1 MSDNNSPSPQ
11 LSGNIL
17 LADDEDIIL
26 LTVKLML
33 EQFGFTVDTAKN
45 GVEAVNM
52 VHGDTKYCAVIL
64 DLSMPVMG
72 GIEAMDKI
80 KASNP
85 DLPIVLA
92 SGHATD
98 DLPFSQHEPDAFLA
112 KPITRDKA
120 RETFEMLMDVC
131 KSKQK

>member
-1 MSDNNSPSPQ
+1 MADHNAPSQQ

-33 EQFGFTVDTAKN
+33 EQFGFTVDTATN
-45 GVEAVNM
+45 GLEAVNM
-52 VHGDTKYCAVIL
+52 VNGQAEYCAVIL

-72 GIEAMDKI
+72 GIEAMDQI

-85 DLPIVLA
+85 DLPVVLA
-92 SGHATD
+92 SGDSTD
-98 DLPFSQHEPDAFLA
+98 DLPLSQHEPDAFLT

-120 RETFEMLMDVC
+120 RATFEMLMDIC
-131 KSKQK
+131 KKKKR